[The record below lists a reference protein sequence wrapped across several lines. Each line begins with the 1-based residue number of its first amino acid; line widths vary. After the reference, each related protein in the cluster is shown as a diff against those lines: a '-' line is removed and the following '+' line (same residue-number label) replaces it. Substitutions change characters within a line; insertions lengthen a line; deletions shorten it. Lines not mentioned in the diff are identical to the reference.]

1 MYAPKEREAEEQRVH
16 QVVATIQRELQQN
29 QTKLLNAAQ
38 ETRQIELTYGDTAK
52 INTLEV
58 DDRMETNAAVQQQ
71 KQLVALAVEN
81 QTILAKRQ
89 ERLKRLAQS
98 PYFGRIDIAEGQE
111 QDTLYIGTATLMD
124 ENDEEFLVYDW
135 RSPIAGVYYNGTLG
149 SVTYPTPLGP
159 QQVALQRKRQFT
171 IKAEQITN
179 MFDTDETVGD
189 EVLQGVL
196 GAAAS
201 LYLQNIVATIQR
213 EQNEIIRNTTADV
226 LVVQGVAG
234 SGKTSTI
241 LQRLAYLL
249 YHSRKQ
255 LSAEQVIMFSPNHLF
270 SNYISQVLPSLGEKN
285 MRQVTLHEFFEKRLW
300 EVQVEN
306 QFDRFEKDQRSLPA
320 SAQRLRH
327 FLESTE
333 LMTLIKQQVD
343 RSDFCPEF
351 TDLLLAGEPV
361 LTRAQMQTIWQKLPP
376 TLTIAD
382 KYQRTKNQ
390 LIRLLQRRVRQA
402 VSEDWLQEQLES
414 LSELDYLALI
424 EDTEFTADADERYFL
439 GKKLAQK
446 HFAPIY
452 EAIYNDFF
460 LDLTQQYVG
469 LLQQITPPGVTVTS
483 WQERTLTVV
492 SNFERHQLALSD
504 TAPILYLRDL
514 ITGGGQNHQIQYL
527 FIDEMQDYS
536 PAQLFYIHHA
546 FPLAKLTLLGD
557 AAQDLFAH
565 ETLQGELLPA
575 LKQLFPRQKIKLY
588 SLNNSYRSTQQIT
601 HFASALLPNAPQILA
616 FSRPGPR
623 PKLLVCQRL
632 IELNQQ
638 VSQACR
644 ELLTRQ
650 TMVAVL
656 TKTQQEA
663 EQIYA
668 TLQVDAPVTL
678 MTEQT
683 HHLQTG
689 VMIMPIYLAKGLE
702 FDAVIGY
709 NVSAELFDSAND
721 AHILYTI
728 ASRAMHELLL
738 ISLGQPTALITR
750 LDQDLY
756 ETAPPLQ

>member
-1 MYAPKEREAEEQRVH
+1 MYASKERQAEEQRVR
-16 QVVATIQRELQQN
+16 QVAATIQRELEQN
-29 QTKLLNAAQ
+29 QQKLTNAAQ
-38 ETRQIELTYGDTAK
+38 ETHQIELNYGDTAK

-89 ERLKRLAQS
+89 QRLQRLAQS
-98 PYFGRIDIAEGQE
+98 PYFGRIDIAEGTD

-124 ENDEEFLVYDW
+124 DQDEDFLVYDW
-135 RSPIAGVYYNGTLG
+135 RSPVAGVYYNGTLG
-149 SVTYPTPLGP
+149 PVTYPTPLGP
-159 QQVALQRKRQFT
+159 QRVELQRKRQFT
-171 IKAEQITN
+171 IKADRITN

-201 LYLQNIVATIQR
+201 LYMQNIVATIQR
-213 EQNEIIRNTTADV
+213 EQNEIIRNTSADV

-255 LSAEQVIMFSPNHLF
+255 LAAEQVIMFSPNHLF

-285 MRQVTLHEFFEKRLW
+285 MRQVTLHEFLEKRLW
-300 EVQVEN
+300 EVQVEH
-306 QFDRFEKDQRSLPA
+306 QFTRFEKDQRSLPA
-320 SAQRLRH
+320 ATRKLRQY
-327 FLESTE
+327 LESTTM
-333 LMTLIKQQVD
+333 MTRLRAVVQQPN
-343 RSDFCPEF
+343 FCPRF
-351 TDLLLAGEPV
+351 TDLLLAGEPI
-361 LTRAQMQTIWQKLPP
+361 LTQEQMQALWQQLPAS
-376 TLTIAD
+376 LTVAD
-382 KYQRTKNQ
+382 KYQQTKNK

-402 VSEDWLQEQLES
+402 IGTDWLQEQLES
-414 LSELDYLALI
+414 LSELDYLSLSAGA
-424 EDTEFTADADERYFL
+424 TFTSDAEERYTL
-439 GKKLAQK
+439 GKKLAQQ

-452 EAIYNDFF
+452 DAIYNDFF
-460 LDLTQQYVG
+460 LDLEQQYLVC
-469 LLQQITPPGVTVTS
+469 LRQECPAGVSPVS
-483 WQERTLTVV
+483 WQARTETVA
-492 SNFERHQLALSD
+492 SNFERHHVALSD
-504 TAPILYLRDL
+504 TAPLLYLRDL

-546 FPLAKLTLLGD
+546 FPVAKLTLLGD
-557 AAQDLFAH
+557 GAQDLFAH
-565 ETLQGELLPA
+565 ETLRGELLPA
-575 LKQLFPRQKIKLY
+575 LKQLFPHQKIKVY

-601 HFASALLPNAPQILA
+601 HFASALLPDAPQILA
-616 FSRPGPR
+616 FNRPGPR

-632 IELNQQ
+632 LELNQQ
-638 VSQACR
+638 VSRACR
-644 ELLTRQ
+644 DLLTRE

-709 NVSAELFDSAND
+709 NVSADLFNAAND
-721 AHILYTI
+721 AYILYTI
-728 ASRAMHELLL
+728 ASRAMHELWL
-738 ISLGQPTALITR
+738 ISLGAPTPLITQ
-750 LDQDLY
+750 LAPDLY
-756 ETAPPLQ
+756 ERTNA